1 MLKRTL
7 TGAAIVAVVYS
18 IVFLSGV
25 NAWLLPVGTAIL
37 AALAVYEL
45 YAAAGERRKTVLV
58 LSVAMSAEMV
68 LLPVAHYDWLLTILL
83 PVATVVFGLWMS
95 RLETGKGRT
104 RDIYPVAA
112 TVVLLLKAIPEL
124 RNQPFGLWELAGA
137 ITLCFVTDVSAYLVG
152 STLGKHYLARKVSP
166 HKTIEGSVAGL
177 LGAAGFMF
185 AYSAVLR
192 AKGIC
197 TSSWQELLLYA
208 VTASMI
214 AQFGDL
220 SMSCVKRSYGVKDF
234 GHILPGHGG
243 ILDRFDSHIFCIA
256 FTVLFS
262 ILTDGIFH

>member
-7 TGAAIVAVVYS
+7 TGLAIVAVVYTV
-18 IVFLSGV
+18 VFSTCV
-25 NAWLLPVGTAIL
+25 SWLLPVGTAIL
-37 AALAVYEL
+37 AAASVYEL
-45 YAAAGERRKTVLV
+45 YAAAGERRKTVLTV
-58 LSVAMSAEMV
+58 SMALSVGV
-68 LLPVAHYDWLLTILL
+68 ILLPVAHYDWLLTVLL

-95 RLETGKGRT
+95 RLETGKGKTKR
-104 RDIYPVAA
+104 IYIVAA

-124 RNQPFGLWELAGA
+124 RGQPFGIWELAGA
-137 ITLCFVTDVSAYLVG
+137 ITLCFVTDVAAYLVG
-152 STLGKHYLARKVSP
+152 STLGKHSLARKVSP

-185 AYSAVLR
+185 AYGALLH
-192 AKGIC
+192 AGGIC
-197 TSSWQELLLYA
+197 TSDWQELLLYA
-208 VTASMI
+208 IMASMI

-220 SMSCVKRSYGVKDF
+220 AMSCVKRSYGVKDF
-234 GHILPGHGG
+234 GRILPGHGG